1 MTAQQTPALRV
12 TGVSHAYTG
21 RPRLAFPDFTL
32 ARSEAV
38 VLLGPSGSGK
48 STLLMLMAGLLRL
61 QAGEIDIAGERLGQS
76 GGAGA
81 DHWRG
86 RTIGI
91 VLQSFQLL
99 RHLSVQE
106 NLMAAQYFSG
116 RRTDAAAA
124 RDTLAA
130 LGILALADDLPHRL
144 SRGQAQRAAIARA
157 VINAPAL
164 LLADEPTSS
173 LDDGNAAASI
183 ELLLGESRRLGAA
196 LLIATHDGRVKSRIA
211 RSIGLTA

>member
-1 MTAQQTPALRV
+1 
-12 TGVSHAYTG
+12 
-21 RPRLAFPDFTL
+21 L
-32 ARSEAV
+32 AR
-38 VLLGPSGSGK
+38 P
-48 STLLMLMAGLLRL
+48 
-61 QAGEIDIAGERLGQS
+61 
-76 GGAGA
+76 
-81 DHWRG
+81 HH
-86 RTIGI
+86 
-91 VLQSFQLL
+91 
-99 RHLSVQE
+99 RHRPAILP
-106 NLMAAQYFSG
+106 APAPQYFSG

-130 LGILALADDLPHRL
+130 LGILALADELPHRL